1 MKLRPLTACLLVI
14 TALRCF
20 AQDPAPPPAPA
31 SKPSAGSVLERAV
44 FSDVSLPEMIEFLDK
59 KETEIGGPPLN
70 VVLAP
75 GLEDLR
81 IPALSLRNVRTTE
94 VLAISASL
102 LGLKLEPVPGDKD
115 GTPVAW
121 LLKPQASPA
130 SAAPPGT
137 ASASTVPGGP
147 GTVITLA
154 STAEPATA
162 ARQSRVFGI
171 GALLPKPGPSAES
184 VRDRNHRMGELLE
197 QLLSFAKEQDAGA
210 ELRAYPELDLV
221 VVKTSAMPLME
232 QAIEAMSKDAATK
245 ALAAAEGR
253 AIEATGK
260 AAEQQA
266 MHLEA
271 NQTLRALQLEATLRE
286 KELQEKIDNL
296 TRELESLHSPA
307 TPRK

>member
-1 MKLRPLTACLLVI
+1 
-14 TALRCF
+14 
-20 AQDPAPPPAPA
+20 
-31 SKPSAGSVLERAV
+31 
-44 FSDVSLPEMIEFLDK
+44 
-59 KETEIGGPPLN
+59 
-70 VVLAP
+70 
-75 GLEDLR
+75 
-81 IPALSLRNVRTTE
+81 
-94 VLAISASL
+94 
-102 LGLKLEPVPGDKD
+102 
-115 GTPVAW
+115 
-121 LLKPQASPA
+121 
-130 SAAPPGT
+130 
-137 ASASTVPGGP
+137 
-147 GTVITLA
+147 
-154 STAEPATA
+154 
-162 ARQSRVFGI
+162 
-171 GALLPKPGPSAES
+171 
-184 VRDRNHRMGELLE
+184 MGELLE